1 MTRIKDS
8 LLNKLD
14 CNVILVHWSKGSLPP
29 YVQATGNT
37 RLVGAMIAELI
48 KFLISQTQGSA
59 DLFHVVGFSLGA
71 QTAGYT
77 GRRLKQAG
85 LTLGRI
91 TGKAYNSLSSVAAKT
106 TVCFNFVS
114 PIRTNVES
122 VGQDT
127 LFGIP
132 MFCSNPFFLFE
143 DYALLRLPE

>member
-1 MTRIKDS
+1 MKLYHSSNGLLFCPNAFAEFRPAWMTRIKDG

-91 TGKAYNSLSSVAAKT
+91 TGIKPTIPSL
-106 TVCFNFVS
+106 
-114 PIRTNVES
+114 
-122 VGQDT
+122 Q
-127 LFGIP
+127 
-132 MFCSNPFFLFE
+132 
-143 DYALLRLPE
+143 